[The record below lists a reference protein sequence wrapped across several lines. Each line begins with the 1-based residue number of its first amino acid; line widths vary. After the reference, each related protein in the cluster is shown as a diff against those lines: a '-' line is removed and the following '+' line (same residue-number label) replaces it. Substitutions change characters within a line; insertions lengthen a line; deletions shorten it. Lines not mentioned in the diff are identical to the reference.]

1 VIEVP
6 PVAVGLLGVGISGLV
21 GVAILVVW
29 ICGLVD
35 LMTRRPDLDGRHR
48 AAWILIIVL
57 FPFVGTLAYFFVR
70 PTLPAEREEMIAAQQ
85 AIEGTPG
92 RYGPV
97 PRRT

>member
-1 VIEVP
+1 MQVA
-6 PVAVGLLGVGISGLV
+6 PVAVGLLGIGLSGLI

-35 LMTRRPDLDGRHR
+35 LMTKRPDLDGRHR
-48 AAWILIIVL
+48 AAWILIIVM

-70 PTLPAEREEMIAAQQ
+70 PTLPAEREELIAAQQ
-85 AIEGTPG
+85 ATKGTPG
-92 RYGPV
+92 RHGEV